1 MENVL
6 ETGTVR
12 GWQCI
17 DKLGQVALLTT
28 KGCGSN
34 VFRSGG
40 FKLVCILY
48 RTVAA
53 ATFHLLW
60 RDEIFSSVLA
70 SCSLMIRR
78 VVLWIESSNRRVWH
92 SSRRARRALS
102 HCVPELY
109 RLSLYLCYLV
119 Y

>member
-12 GWQCI
+12 GWHCI
-17 DKLGQVALLTT
+17 DRLDQVALLTT
-28 KGCGSN
+28 KGCGSSAS
-34 VFRSGG
+34 RSGG

-70 SCSLMIRR
+70 SCSLVPLIQR
-78 VVLWIESSNRRVWH
+78 VVIWIESSNLRV
-92 SSRRARRALS
+92 
-102 HCVPELY
+102 VPLIQE
-109 RLSLYLCYLV
+109 S
-119 Y
+119 